1 MKTRE
6 SIEAKWR
13 RKIEEMRYKAD
24 IKYSVIL
31 SRRKSQYEKNWG
43 YEIEKNERKKQLYI
57 KKKELEYRR
66 KLMNEIRE
74 IENKPKREY
83 VTDGPKIK
91 PLQFA
96 LELAQENARLRD
108 TDADGNGRC
117 ISCNRMC
124 SWENLSWGH
133 RYSRKLKH
141 ICLDSE
147 NINAQ
152 CRNCNWITW
161 PKGNAAEKE
170 MVNAEYD
177 RNLDRRWW
185 EWTAE
190 RLRKKVSNT
199 FKWKTKQYDLSQRI
213 PVLIDENE
221 VLWASKNFYKP
232 KKNWRRLWTEYAKRH

>member
-1 MKTRE
+1 MRTRE

-57 KKKELEYRR
+57 KKKELEYKR

-124 SWENLSWGH
+124 SWENLS
-133 RYSRKLKH
+133 
-141 ICLDSE
+141 
-147 NINAQ
+147 
-152 CRNCNWITW
+152 
-161 PKGNAAEKE
+161 
-170 MVNAEYD
+170 
-177 RNLDRRWW
+177 
-185 EWTAE
+185 
-190 RLRKKVSNT
+190 
-199 FKWKTKQYDLSQRI
+199 
-213 PVLIDENE
+213 
-221 VLWASKNFYKP
+221 
-232 KKNWRRLWTEYAKRH
+232 